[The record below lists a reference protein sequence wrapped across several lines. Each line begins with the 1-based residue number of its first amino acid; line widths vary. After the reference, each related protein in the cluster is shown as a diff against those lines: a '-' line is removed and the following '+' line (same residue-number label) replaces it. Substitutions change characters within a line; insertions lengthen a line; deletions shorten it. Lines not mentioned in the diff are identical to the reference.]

1 VIRAYFDDSGS
12 EGLPSGSH
20 VCLAGYLADDHYWV
34 TFNRLWRHQLARHGI
49 GCVHMKDLIPLQGE
63 YKSLGL
69 DTTKRDQVIGDFIRV
84 IQYSELIGF
93 GVAVDAAAWRE
104 ARKQSPKSV
113 NAQMFC
119 FARLFRLVVERMK
132 KSAEREWLNVH
143 FDSNPEFG
151 AQRLRLFDE
160 IRRTD
165 ESARWFFP
173 SITFADMRTYLPLQA
188 ADILAWESRKELLQK
203 AGGYESTPR
212 FKELVSAMGPVDLRF
227 ASELWDREEI
237 EKLVRDAANGT
248 VQP

>member
-1 VIRAYFDDSGS
+1 MIRAYFDDSGS
-12 EGLPSGSH
+12 ESLSSGTH

-34 TFNRLWRHQLARHGI
+34 TFNRLWRHQLVRHGI

-63 YKSLGL
+63 YKSLGW

-104 ARKQSPKSV
+104 VRKKSPKSA

-119 FARLFRLVVERMK
+119 FSRLFRLVVERMK
-132 KSAEREWLNVH
+132 KSAPREWLNVH

-151 AQRLRLFDE
+151 AQRLRLFDD

-165 ESARWFFP
+165 KDAQWLIP
-173 SITFADMRTYLPLQA
+173 SITFADMKTYLPLQA

-212 FKELVSAMGPVDLRF
+212 FKEIVAAMGISNLEFV
-227 ASELWDREEI
+227 SELWDREEI
-237 EKLVRDAANGT
+237 EKMVEDVTNDKT
-248 VQP
+248 